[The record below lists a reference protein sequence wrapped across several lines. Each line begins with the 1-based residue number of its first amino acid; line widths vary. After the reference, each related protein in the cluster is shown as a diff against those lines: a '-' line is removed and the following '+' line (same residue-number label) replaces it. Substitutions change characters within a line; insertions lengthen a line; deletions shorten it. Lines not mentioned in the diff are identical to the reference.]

1 MHGQTTD
8 KARNQHRFQVKAYG
22 RGWYVTDSKRG
33 RIVEFC
39 DSKGAAVT
47 LAAVLNGQLSSPAA
61 WRRLEDDIV
70 GADR

>member
-22 RGWYVTDSKRG
+22 RGWYVTASKRG
-33 RIVEFC
+33 RIVEIC

-47 LAAVLNGQLSSPAA
+47 LVAVLNGQLSSPAA

-70 GADR
+70 GIDR